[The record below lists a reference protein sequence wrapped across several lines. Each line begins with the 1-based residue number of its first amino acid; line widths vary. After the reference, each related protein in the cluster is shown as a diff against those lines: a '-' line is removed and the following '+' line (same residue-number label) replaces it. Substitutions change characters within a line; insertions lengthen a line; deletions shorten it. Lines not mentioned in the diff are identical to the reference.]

1 MLKYV
6 ASVGLAAIALGV
18 SVALP
23 VRAELAETV
32 SPDEETIVGGRDV
45 MLPSKPLT
53 PIDYALPMEINFV
66 TDSTITTDTPI
77 TDSLYEDTAAWGEA
91 ISGCLVQTPIL
102 VRETVSGDMPFIVGA
117 TTATIQL
124 NANGNPVCTF

>member
-1 MLKYV
+1 MLKYIV
-6 ASVGLAAIALGV
+6 GAGLAAIAFGV
-18 SVALP
+18 TAALP
-23 VRAELAETV
+23 ARAELAETV

-66 TDSTITTDTPI
+66 TDSTVTTDTPI

-91 ISGCLVQTPIL
+91 ISGCLVQTPIF

-117 TTATIQL
+117 TAATIQL